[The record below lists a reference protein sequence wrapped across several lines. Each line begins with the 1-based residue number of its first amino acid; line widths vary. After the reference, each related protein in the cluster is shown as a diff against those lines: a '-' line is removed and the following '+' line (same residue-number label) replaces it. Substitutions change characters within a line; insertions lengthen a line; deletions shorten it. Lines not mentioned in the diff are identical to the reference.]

1 MKAII
6 VTKAGSPEVLK
17 LKEVEKP
24 SPKANEILVKVKAS
38 TVTRGDVA
46 LRKLPRALLFVV
58 GLLAGFKAQKIS
70 GVEFAGVVETIG
82 DTVRE
87 FRVGDEVFGTTTGLA
102 YGANAEYVCVPEH
115 SKHGVVAIKP
125 SNLSFEQAAVLPV
138 GGMTALYLLK
148 KANIQPGQKVV
159 VNGASGSVGTYGV
172 QLAKQL
178 GAEVTAVCSGKN
190 IELVRSLGADKVI
203 DYTKEDFTSNG
214 EVYDVIFDAVGKLSK
229 SRVKAVLRKSG
240 KYVTVK
246 SMTKELNENLTYLK
260 KLTEKGAL
268 TPVIDKKFSLEDVP
282 EAHKYVEQGHK
293 AGNVVVTVTEQ

>member
-260 KLTEKGAL
+260 KLAEKGAL
-268 TPVIDKKFSLEDVP
+268 TPVIDKKFSFEDVP

>member
-17 LKEVEKP
+17 LREVEKP
-24 SPKANEILVKVKAS
+24 SPKANEILVKVRAA

-70 GVEFAGVVETIG
+70 GVELAGVVEAIG
-82 DTVRE
+82 DTVQG

-125 SNLSFEQAAVLPV
+125 SKLSFEQAAVLPV

-159 VNGASGSVGTYGV
+159 INGASGSVGTYGV

-190 IELVRSLGADKVI
+190 IKLVQSLGADKVI
-203 DYTKEDFTSNG
+203 DYTKEDFASNG

-229 SRVKAVLRKSG
+229 SHVKTALRKSG

-246 SMTKELNENLTYLK
+246 SMTKELNENLAYLK
-260 KLTEKGAL
+260 ELAEKGVL
-268 TPVIDKKFSLEDVP
+268 VPVIDKKFSLEDVP
-282 EAHKYVEQGHK
+282 EAHRYVEQGHK
-293 AGNVVVTVTEQ
+293 VGNVVVIL